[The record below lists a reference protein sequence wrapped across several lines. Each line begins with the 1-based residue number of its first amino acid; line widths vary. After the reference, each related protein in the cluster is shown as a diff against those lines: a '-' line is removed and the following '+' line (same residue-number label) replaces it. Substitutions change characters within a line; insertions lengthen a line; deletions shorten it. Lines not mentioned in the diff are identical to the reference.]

1 MLAGS
6 EEGSLVEEQSDSVE
20 TELQEIR
27 VEQANRCLL
36 MDLEIEVEQKV
47 VVEQVEWNSLSTDC

>member
-27 VEQANRCLL
+27 VEQANLCLL
-36 MDLEIEVEQKV
+36 LELEIEVEQKAT
-47 VVEQVEWNSLSTDC
+47 VEKAE